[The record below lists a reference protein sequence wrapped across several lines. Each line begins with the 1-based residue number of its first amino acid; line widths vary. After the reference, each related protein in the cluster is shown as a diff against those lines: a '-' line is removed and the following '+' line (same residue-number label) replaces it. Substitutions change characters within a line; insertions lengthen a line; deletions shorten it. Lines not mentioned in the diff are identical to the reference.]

1 MLDVQVQVLSV
12 DTGDFYSNRE
22 AMLHWLNHKLRIE
35 RNELK
40 KKEDD
45 IANKLFEHGVDKD
58 DLTSILNYEFDFE
71 SLDDGFT
78 LSELGEE
85 YCKVIELIKLKNKKI
100 KESKN
105 KLLKLLS
112 NKVESNVTTNGTH
125 HIRELRNLNP
135 SGDKINIYK
144 YAKEPFNDKKIISV
158 FDSAFT
164 RMIGAKQDELNEDF
178 MVVQVY
184 YFDIIKDLIYHG
196 FTYKGEK
203 YIYFTSS
210 AGQIRTKKTVFIK
223 ESVWKKYE
231 KTIMCGLTIDS
242 INAKGGNNPNKHLAY
257 MALTNSATDVWEEF
271 DIDKT
276 IVIND
281 FETDV
286 HGTYDLVD
294 DADYSIKRVT
304 GYVPITHTDGAGM
317 MLPCAFGKEQKNQMV
332 RLPWIKGLLGVFDFK
347 KFIEVNNCSSKITD
361 IYGKTW
367 DIIEDDIQVIFT
379 KSQTKMWKYYDSWE
393 QYKECYK
400 YYNCTAGYT
409 NKEEDKIKDAT
420 INYQML
426 QTLTE
431 ATDDEID
438 KVISKSNNKLKNL
451 CSSVES
457 MKSAFGITPDTCVDN
472 MTYLQRAINLYPDL
486 MNDEWLKIILRQI
499 KDSMVKNYKA
509 GSLSID
515 GKYTFLLPDFYAACE
530 YWFMNNKNP
539 NGLLN
544 DKEVFCWLFR
554 KSKELDCLRSPHLYK
569 EHAIRSNSA
578 WNGDKEKQQQI
589 REWFDTDAIYT
600 SCNDLISKV
609 LQFDVDGDKSLVVA
623 DKNIINIAKNSMND
637 IVPLYYNMRKASP
650 IQLNNKSIYDGL
662 NAAFIGGN
670 IGIYSNNISK
680 IWNSDIFV
688 NGSIEEKQNA
698 IDLIKLL
705 CMENNFVI
713 DFAKTLYKPER
724 PSYIH
729 DKITSFTNK
738 KLPHFFTY
746 AKDKVIDQVEDINN
760 SLVNKLESK
769 IVNPR
774 INSRGI
780 GLKQIDYTKLVSNPD
795 IECRVVF
802 NKNGK
807 INEELSDPMIVKYYE
822 LNQQYHFKVNMECA
836 ELTRG
841 DLLSN
846 TQYKQ
851 DLFFKRIANEIRF
864 ELSQFGYSESE
875 IVDILVKFLYYV
887 KPSKHKSVLWF
898 CYGKQIF
905 ENIERNI
912 KSKTKIIQCVD
923 CGKWIEVDIKDNETC
938 RCKEC
943 YSEYRRIYYREKKRE
958 QRQKLKMSTA
968 QNISTNNQ

>member
-1 MLDVQVQVLSV
+1 
-12 DTGDFYSNRE
+12 
-22 AMLHWLNHKLRIE
+22 
-35 RNELK
+35 
-40 KKEDD
+40 
-45 IANKLFEHGVDKD
+45 
-58 DLTSILNYEFDFE
+58 
-71 SLDDGFT
+71 
-78 LSELGEE
+78 
-85 YCKVIELIKLKNKKI
+85 
-100 KESKN
+100 
-105 KLLKLLS
+105 
-112 NKVESNVTTNGTH
+112 
-125 HIRELRNLNP
+125 
-135 SGDKINIYK
+135 
-144 YAKEPFNDKKIISV
+144 
-158 FDSAFT
+158 
-164 RMIGAKQDELNEDF
+164 
-178 MVVQVY
+178 
-184 YFDIIKDLIYHG
+184 
-196 FTYKGEK
+196 
-203 YIYFTSS
+203 
-210 AGQIRTKKTVFIK
+210 
-223 ESVWKKYE
+223 
-231 KTIMCGLTIDS
+231 
-242 INAKGGNNPNKHLAY
+242 
-257 MALTNSATDVWEEF
+257 
-271 DIDKT
+271 
-276 IVIND
+276 
-281 FETDV
+281 
-286 HGTYDLVD
+286 
-294 DADYSIKRVT
+294 
-304 GYVPITHTDGAGM
+304 
-317 MLPCAFGKEQKNQMV
+317 
-332 RLPWIKGLLGVFDFK
+332 
-347 KFIEVNNCSSKITD
+347 
-361 IYGKTW
+361 
-367 DIIEDDIQVIFT
+367 
-379 KSQTKMWKYYDSWE
+379 
-393 QYKECYK
+393 
-400 YYNCTAGYT
+400 
-409 NKEEDKIKDAT
+409 
-420 INYQML
+420 ML

-431 ATDDEID
+431 ASDDEID
-438 KVISKSNNKLKNL
+438 KIISKSNNKLKNL

-509 GSLSID
+509 GSLSIN

-530 YWFMNNKNP
+530 YWFMDNKNP
-539 NGLLN
+539 DGLLN

-589 REWFDTDAIYT
+589 KEWFDTDAIYT
-600 SCNDLISKV
+600 SCKDLISKV

-623 DKNIINIAKNSMND
+623 DENIINIAKNSMNN

-746 AKDKVIDQVEDINN
+746 AKDKIIDQVEDINN

-774 INSRGI
+774 INSRSI

-807 INEELSDPMIVKYYE
+807 INEELSDPMIIKYYK

-923 CGKWIEVDIKDNETC
+923 CGKWIEINIKDNETC
-938 RCKEC
+938 RCDEC
-943 YSEYRRIYYREKKRE
+943 YSEYRKKYKAEKEKER
-958 QRQKLKMSTA
+958 RNKLRGQHKTFL
-968 QNISTNNQ
+968 QTTNN